1 MIIKTIFDNII
12 DKNFN
17 NLLAYGFCDNEV
29 AKYRDALSVSL
40 FQFQKFGSLPV
51 FNADLNS

>member
-29 AKYRDALSVSL
+29 AKYRDPLSVSL

-51 FNADLNS
+51 FNADLTS